1 MHDPVVKRV
10 LVWSGWL
17 RASHAS
23 IGFAVIVLLIT
34 GGLIARSPSLAGTA
48 LDIHYLASA
57 VLAFGLIVR
66 VALMFA
72 GKEHERLSALFP
84 ASFELAAM
92 AATLRCYAS
101 FFRAALPGWYAHNP
115 LWKPLYLL
123 MYLALVIMV
132 ITGMMMPETS
142 ILLGFY
148 IPNVHAFWAQIL
160 LWLSALHIFSVIVH
174 DYRKKT
180 ADISAMVNGYRL
192 FLTDSNSKAAGID
205 ESIQLISPDS
215 LNRRD

>member
-1 MHDPVVKRV
+1 MHEPVVKRV

-23 IGFAVIVLLIT
+23 IAFAVIVLLLT
-34 GGLIARSPSLAGTA
+34 GWLIADSPSLADA
-48 LDIHYLASA
+48 AVDIHYLASA
-57 VLAFGLIVR
+57 LLAFGLIVR
-66 VALMFA
+66 VALLFF
-72 GKEHERLSALFP
+72 GKAHERLSALFP

-92 AATLRCYAS
+92 ATTLRCYAS

-132 ITGMMMPETS
+132 ITGVMMPETS
-142 ILLGFY
+142 IMLGFY
-148 IPNVHAFWAQIL
+148 MPSVHAFWAQAL
-160 LWLSALHIFSVIVH
+160 LWLSALHVISVIVH

-180 ADISAMVNGYRL
+180 ADISAMVNGYRV
-192 FLTDSNSKAAGID
+192 FLTDDSRKGSGVD

>member
-23 IGFAVIVLLIT
+23 IGFAVAVLLFT
-34 GGLIARSPSLAGTA
+34 GWLIAQSPSLADA
-48 LDIHYLASA
+48 AVDIHYLASA
-57 VLAFGLIVR
+57 VLAFGLVIR
-66 VALMFA
+66 LALMFA
-72 GKEHERLSALFP
+72 GKPHERLSALFP

-92 AATLRCYAS
+92 AATLRCYIS

-123 MYLALVIMV
+123 MYLALVVMLV
-132 ITGMMMPETS
+132 TGTMMPETS
-142 ILLGFY
+142 IVLGFY
-148 IPNVHAFWAQIL
+148 VPSVHTFWAQIL
-160 LWLSALHIFSVIVH
+160 FWLSMLHVISVIVH

-180 ADISAMVNGYRL
+180 ADISAMVNGYRV
-192 FLTDSNSKAAGID
+192 FLSDNNSTGTGID